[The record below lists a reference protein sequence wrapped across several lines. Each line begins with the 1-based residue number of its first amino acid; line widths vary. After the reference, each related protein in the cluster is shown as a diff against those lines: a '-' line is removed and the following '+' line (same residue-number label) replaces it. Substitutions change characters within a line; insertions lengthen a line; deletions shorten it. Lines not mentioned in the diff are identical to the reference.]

1 MSVPDFTPAGEPANP
16 FGTMTDF
23 VAKLLSEGQPEIYRQ
38 VIQEVDRHML
48 GEVMRHCRGNQLQ
61 AAARLG
67 ISRMTLR
74 SKLRSLGMLNKR
86 PETSDQTAQ

>member
-1 MSVPDFTPAGEPANP
+1 MSAPEFTPVGEPANA
-16 FGTMTDF
+16 FGTLTDF
-23 VAKLLSEGQPEIYRQ
+23 VARLLTEGQPEIYRQ

-74 SKLRSLGMLNKR
+74 SKLRALGMIHKR
-86 PETSDQTAQ
+86 AETSDQSVH